1 GDQQP
6 RGDQRPQRGDQQ
18 PRARSRQKDGRRRV
32 PAGME
37 PVNLTP
43 EPPTHE
49 TAEQRA
55 IRIASAFNPSRFN
68 RFRR

>member
-1 GDQQP
+1 
-6 RGDQRPQRGDQQ
+6 
-18 PRARSRQKDGRRRV
+18 
-32 PAGME
+32 ME

-55 IRIASAFNPSRFN
+55 TRIASAFNPARFN